1 WKQDKALNEQLEN
14 GVEVLTLDLT
24 RKEIEKLARTSKDLI
39 GGIEPYLEPQPQMAS
54 AMISSRI
61 NPYALNYGARQGD
74 GVGIYTTEFACP
86 NPGFM
91 TNYTRLWA
99 GVSSGI
105 LFDHSEWVHGVL
117 RAASP
122 SSYVYCRAG
131 AQLPLFS
138 DLDGVNGNPP
148 IYISNISFG
157 YYSLGKVYQVLDKRW
172 DNFVYNHGVL
182 VFGAAGNSETVKVNG
197 VDVVYKHV
205 YSPSKGFNIITVG
218 NYDDAN
224 DTIAPDSNFI
234 DPQSKNQKPE
244 LSAPGQKIVAGGH
257 SASGTS
263 AASPHAAAF
272 AADLFSAYS
281 WLRLKPAYSKAF
293 MLAAA
298 KKNINGGEDAVGVG
312 GLDFY
317 DGYYSATNTWWE
329 GGNASFDYYDNH
341 DSHPNSGYIE
351 REVYLSSY
359 MDDVQIAFSWLNRP
373 EYTYWHQNDT
383 HPIAMDMDIRV
394 IDPNGN
400 YVAGSSSWDNP
411 YEVVRFNPAV
421 SGTYTVKISR
431 YANRDTSTK
440 FHAGL
445 SINW

>member
-1 WKQDKALNEQLEN
+1 
-14 GVEVLTLDLT
+14 
-24 RKEIEKLARTSKDLI
+24 
-39 GGIEPYLEPQPQMAS
+39 
-54 AMISSRI
+54 
-61 NPYALNYGARQGD
+61 
-74 GVGIYTTEFACP
+74 
-86 NPGFM
+86 
-91 TNYTRLWA
+91 
-99 GVSSGI
+99 
-105 LFDHSEWVHGVL
+105 
-117 RAASP
+117 
-122 SSYVYCRAG
+122 
-131 AQLPLFS
+131 
-138 DLDGVNGNPP
+138 
-148 IYISNISFG
+148 
-157 YYSLGKVYQVLDKRW
+157 
-172 DNFVYNHGVL
+172 
-182 VFGAAGNSETVKVNG
+182 
-197 VDVVYKHV
+197 
-205 YSPSKGFNIITVG
+205 
-218 NYDDAN
+218 
-224 DTIAPDSNFI
+224 
-234 DPQSKNQKPE
+234 
-244 LSAPGQKIVAGGH
+244 
-257 SASGTS
+257 
-263 AASPHAAAF
+263 
-272 AADLFSAYS
+272 
-281 WLRLKPAYSKAF
+281 